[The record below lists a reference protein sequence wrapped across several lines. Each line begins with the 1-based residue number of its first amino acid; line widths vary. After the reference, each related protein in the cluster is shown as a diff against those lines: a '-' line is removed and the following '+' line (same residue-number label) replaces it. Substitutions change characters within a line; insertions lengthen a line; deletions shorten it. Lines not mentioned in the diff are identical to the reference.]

1 MPRPL
6 MLSGEHA
13 PVLEPREEEEEA
25 MSLEAVN
32 HQDITGNKQA
42 SWRLFAVAIALIL
55 LVSAGHYMTGVENV
69 DFHNVYRRLY
79 YVPVVLSAFA
89 FGLRGGLFAALVVSL
104 AYMPHAFFMAHHHDP
119 APAVDKVFE
128 MILYFGV
135 GGLTGWL
142 VERERAIRR
151 KLQNSLEERDALS
164 KELVRAGKLSAMGE
178 LLSGVA
184 HEVRNPLASI
194 MGAAEALSR
203 QVDEGGRAEK
213 LVDLQLREIARL
225 DRVVSSFLAFA
236 RTSEPQPVRCAISPL
251 VEQVVELTRH
261 HEREG
266 EISISPLLKGE
277 EIFADADQITQ
288 VLLNLTLNAMQAAGE
303 QPFSIEFVH
312 RETQVAAQHHTCIGV
327 RDRGEGIEPEH
338 LEQVFDP
345 YYTTRDAGSGLGLS
359 ISSRLI
365 EAHGGFIDVESV
377 PGEETTFWIC
387 LPTGRE
393 RKRARRNTKHEP

>member
-1 MPRPL
+1 MPPK
-6 MLSGEHA
+6 
-13 PVLEPREEEEEA
+13 EP
-25 MSLEAVN
+25 
-32 HQDITGNKQA
+32 DITALVGSKQT
-42 SWRLFAVAIALIL
+42 SMRLLAVAIALIL
-55 LVSAGHYMTGVENV
+55 LVSAGHYLTGVENI

-89 FGLRGGLFAALVVSL
+89 FGLRGGLLAALVVSL
-104 AYMPHAFFMAHHHDP
+104 AYMPHAFFMEHHHDP
-119 APAVDKVFE
+119 APGVDKAFE
-128 MILYFGV
+128 LILYFGV

-151 KLQNSLEERDALS
+151 KLQNALEERDALS

-178 LLSGVA
+178 LLSGVS

-194 MGAAEALSR
+194 MGAAEALNR
-203 QVDEGGRAEK
+203 QVDAQGRAGK
-213 LVDLQLREIARL
+213 LVELQLREIARL

-236 RTSEPQPVRCAISPL
+236 RTSEPQPVRCAIGSL
-251 VEQVVELTRH
+251 VGQVVELTRH

-266 EISISPLLKGE
+266 EITISSELEGKE
-277 EIFADADQITQ
+277 VFADADQITQ
-288 VLLNLTLNAMQAAGE
+288 VLLNLTLNAMQASGE
-303 QPFSIEFVH
+303 EPFCIAFVY
-312 RETQVAAQHHTCIGV
+312 REHLVASQLHTCIGV
-327 RDRGEGIEPEH
+327 RDRGEGIEAEH
-338 LEQVFDP
+338 IEQIFDP

-387 LPTGRE
+387 LPE
-393 RKRARRNTKHEP
+393 SRARRRGKRTEKNES